1 MPIRALSNFL
11 DSNNI
16 SYNCYNHK
24 PPYTAQETA
33 ETLHVTGHELAKT
46 VILKVDGRL
55 VMAVLPACEQ
65 IDLNRFLEQAG
76 ARSVTLAAENDFA
89 QIAPLCD
96 QGSIPPIGN
105 LFGLEVF
112 VSTTLAE
119 DEIISFSAGS
129 HTEDI
134 RMSYIDFE
142 RLVQPRLMSFTD
154 VH

>member
-24 PPYTAQETA
+24 PTYTAQETA

-65 IDLNRFLEQAG
+65 IDLYRFRQQAG
-76 ARSVTLAAENDFA
+76 ARSVKLAAENDFA
-89 QIAPLCD
+89 HIAPLCD

-119 DEIISFSAGS
+119 DEVISFNAGS

-142 RLVQPRLMSFTD
+142 RLVQPRLMPFTD
-154 VH
+154 IH